1 MHSIIS
7 VEEAVAIDS
16 PVFIDVR
23 SPAEYETG
31 HIPGAVNIPLF
42 SDDERVQ
49 VGTTYRQ
56 IGVEEAKLQG
66 LVLASAKLPDIVGRV
81 QQLRE
86 SGRKV
91 VVYCWRGGMRSKAV
105 VTVLELMGILSSQL
119 SGGYKAYRQFVLN
132 RLRTFEVKP
141 IIIVLCGSTGTGK
154 TLILNQ
160 LANANIPVI
169 NLEQLANHRG
179 SVFGQIGLGR
189 PATAQ
194 IFDTNLLQV
203 LDQLNTQPYIVVE
216 CESKRIGNVYLP
228 DCLFDAMRRGKK
240 ILVSA
245 DIEVRVDRLIKEY
258 IHLYKDKDNDEAIV
272 AGLESLR
279 RRLGNKK
286 TECLLADFRA
296 GKVRDVVKVLLVDYY
311 DLMYGYG
318 QSDTAIYDVEVNA
331 DDIEQATEVI
341 IQYLQQFGR

>member
-56 IGVEEAKLQG
+56 VGVEEAKLQG

-194 IFDTNLLQV
+194 IFDTNLLLA

-286 TECLLADFRA
+286 TEYLLADFRA

>member
-1 MHSIIS
+1 LHSIIS

-56 IGVEEAKLQG
+56 VGVEEAKLQG

-81 QQLRE
+81 QQLRK

-194 IFDTNLLQV
+194 IFDTNLLLA

>member
-56 IGVEEAKLQG
+56 VGVEEAKLQG

-81 QQLRE
+81 QQLRK

-91 VVYCWRGGMRSKAV
+91 VVYCWRGGMRSRAV

-194 IFDTNLLQV
+194 IFDTNLLLA

>member
-81 QQLRE
+81 QQLRK

-194 IFDTNLLQV
+194 IFDTNLLLA

>member
-194 IFDTNLLQV
+194 IFDTNLLLA